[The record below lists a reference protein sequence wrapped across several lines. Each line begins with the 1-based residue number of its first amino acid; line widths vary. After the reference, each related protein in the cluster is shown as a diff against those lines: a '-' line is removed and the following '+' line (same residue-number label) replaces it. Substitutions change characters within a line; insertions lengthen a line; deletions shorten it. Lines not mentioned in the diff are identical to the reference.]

1 MAVPILSLLVCAA
14 VLGSAVPVRAQ
25 TTPLDVAGP
34 EELLFYEI
42 PMVAMADRGVPGAP
56 WSGALGDQGSAPEQ
70 LLFDEIPIVISST
83 RTELLATDVPNP
95 VTVITADEIRSSGA
109 VNLADVLQ
117 TVPGLDLMR
126 VTNSDLAVSVR
137 GFNASANSNLLVMVD
152 GRSVYLDF
160 LGNVLWD
167 DLPVP
172 LQDIERIE
180 VIRGPG
186 SVLFGANALLGTIN
200 IITKHPRDLPTAHF
214 RTAVGQRTNLATS
227 TVAHHTPRLSLKASG
242 QYEQRSSFRNDVNPA
257 GNAQRDRHDTSMRT
271 KYGSAAL
278 YLRPADDFEIRMAG
292 GIQHFNGDLLLA
304 GTTLD
309 GDGHQGWAE
318 LDLERGPWKLQAFY
332 SRFSDDNSEVLQF
345 PPLPAVPGRFSVLST
360 TTDLD
365 LQRTFEWA
373 NHEMVFGGNVRRV
386 MTDSD
391 VVLGSREE
399 DMTYGAFVHDEIEL
413 SDRLTAFLGL
423 RLDRES
429 KTGWNASPR
438 ASLVYKLGET
448 ERLRIGF
455 SRAFRNPTQIF
466 TYFSQNVI
474 PGLFTLQ
481 GNDDLDP
488 VQLTA
493 YDIGIE
499 GRLHPR
505 LHAQLDLFY
514 NILSDFTISVPLTV
528 PPPAVVGFRN
538 SGRTTTWGGEVALDW
553 TWSDKLRA
561 FGSYSF
567 QSAHGPFEHATPRHK
582 ASGGLR
588 GKVTSRLRYALTGSY
603 VGHTQFEEGTP
614 TISAV
619 LGTAHATRIRSRFTV
634 DAFLGVRLWR
644 DVEMGLH
651 ARNVFNQ
658 VRRHHPLGDEIGSEL
673 LVTLTGEF

>member
-413 SDRLTAFLGL
+413 
-423 RLDRES
+423 
-429 KTGWNASPR
+429 ASPGSR
-438 ASLVYKLGET
+438 VQDRM
-448 ERLRIGF
+448 ERLSSG
-455 SRAFRNPTQIF
+455 
-466 TYFSQNVI
+466 
-474 PGLFTLQ
+474 
-481 GNDDLDP
+481 
-488 VQLTA
+488 
-493 YDIGIE
+493 E
-499 GRLHPR
+499 PR
-505 LHAQLDLFY
+505 LQ
-514 NILSDFTISVPLTV
+514 
-528 PPPAVVGFRN
+528 
-538 SGRTTTWGGEVALDW
+538 
-553 TWSDKLRA
+553 
-561 FGSYSF
+561 
-567 QSAHGPFEHATPRHK
+567 
-582 ASGGLR
+582 
-588 GKVTSRLRYALTGSY
+588 
-603 VGHTQFEEGTP
+603 
-614 TISAV
+614 
-619 LGTAHATRIRSRFTV
+619 
-634 DAFLGVRLWR
+634 
-644 DVEMGLH
+644 
-651 ARNVFNQ
+651 AR
-658 VRRHHPLGDEIGSEL
+658 
-673 LVTLTGEF
+673 